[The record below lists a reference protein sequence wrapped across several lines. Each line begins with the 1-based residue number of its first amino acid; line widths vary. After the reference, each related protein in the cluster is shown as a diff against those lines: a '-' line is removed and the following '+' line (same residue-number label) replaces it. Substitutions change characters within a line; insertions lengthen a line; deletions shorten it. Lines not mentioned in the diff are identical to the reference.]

1 MEPSSEVSSCS
12 PSAGRV
18 GRWGEGWVRGLQ
30 GGVEDWSSGMTAGV
44 SGMRGGWEAGFGM
57 KGQEGVGEEVG
68 REGSR
73 D

>member
-1 MEPSSEVSSCS
+1 M
-12 PSAGRV
+12 
-18 GRWGEGWVRGLQ
+18 RGLQ
-30 GGVEDWSSGMTAGV
+30 GGVEDWCSGMTAGV

-57 KGQEGVGEEVG
+57 KGQKGVGEVG